1 MAQTAALRRR
11 IERADHVQERRL
23 AAARWTEDDDELLRT
38 DLERHIGQR
47 DDLLVTHRA
56 DGGGRRGAYRRSM
69 SATHPSRADVQ
80 TLPDG
85 EPLIR
90 LQGVGRRYTGASA
103 SPAH

>member
-1 MAQTAALRRR
+1 
-11 IERADHVQERRL
+11 
-23 AAARWTEDDDELLRT
+23 
-38 DLERHIGQR
+38 
-47 DDLLVTHRA
+47 
-56 DGGGRRGAYRRSM
+56 M